1 MSVLAEL
8 RGALETVAA
17 DCAAN
22 ARDIA
27 DGTLLLGDREDAK
40 TEADAA
46 LAAKNWTQ
54 ASLAAIQAYK
64 TLGSTSDRGLR

>member
-8 RGALETVAA
+8 RGALETVAK
-17 DCAAN
+17 DCASN

-27 DGTLLLGDREDAK
+27 NGDLLVEREDAK
-40 TEADAA
+40 MEADAA